1 MGVDRVVVDY
11 LIRLIFVIR
20 VRCVEIHANRGSLN
34 NSTST
39 ALPLPLLPSLIHRHQ
54 HGISR

>member
-1 MGVDRVVVDY
+1 MDVDRVVDY

-34 NSTST
+34 HLDLYCSTFT
-39 ALPLPLLPSLIHRHQ
+39 FTILPSLIHRHQ
-54 HGISR
+54 HGIS